1 MENKYIVDTN
11 FLLSLVLS
19 THPNHSISR
28 DFFLLYQ
35 ESSQFIICRSV
46 QISFLRL
53 LTQKLDP
60 NYKPLSNKEAL
71 IELDKIMKIP
81 NFIFLQETENDLN
94 NWTQFAVHK
103 FPSPHLWMD
112 AYLAA
117 FAIAG
122 GLKFVSLDK
131 DFIRLQSRGLKLELL
146 SKGAEVI

>member
-1 MENKYIVDTN
+1 MENKYFVDTN

-19 THPNHSISR
+19 THPNHSSSR

-35 ESSQFIICRSV
+35 ETSQFIICRSV

-81 NFIFLQETENDLN
+81 NFILLQETENDLN
-94 NWTQFAVHK
+94 NWTHFAVHK

-112 AYLAA
+112 AYLAY
-117 FAIAG
+117 FSFHYN
-122 GLKFVSLDK
+122 LVLLTYDK
-131 DFIRLQSRGLKLELL
+131 GFLQWKKEGVKVKLI
-146 SKGAEVI
+146 V

>member
-1 MENKYIVDTN
+1 MENKYFVDTN

-19 THPNHSISR
+19 THPNHPSSR

-35 ESSQFIICRSV
+35 ETSQFIICRSV

-112 AYLAA
+112 AYLAY
-117 FAIAG
+117 FSFQNN
-122 GLKFVSLDK
+122 LVLLTYDK
-131 DFIRLQSRGLKLELL
+131 GFLQWKKEGVKVKLI
-146 SKGAEVI
+146 V